1 MNDPDPDNFSSC
13 SFVKAARRSDSEI
26 VMLDVSLFSVVVLKD
41 CLGRLLLVGRPEPRE
56 RAVDLGVGAKLIIS
70 LSSSDALGNNGRLT
84 ERSSNDLPLGVG
96 ANSNAFGCGSMFCCS
111 LIRSSGIGSNT
122 ASLGKCGKGGSFAS
136 PLLDTNI
143 CASAFTW
150 DTTNCNTT
158 RAYNPK
164 RFFMFLK

>member
-26 VMLDVSLFSVVVLKD
+26 VMLDVSIFSVVVLKD

-56 RAVDLGVGAKLIIS
+56 RASGRPEPLERAVDLGVGAKLIIS
-70 LSSSDALGNNGRLT
+70 LSSSDALGNSGRLT

-111 LIRSSGIGSNT
+111 
-122 ASLGKCGKGGSFAS
+122 F
-136 PLLDTNI
+136 
-143 CASAFTW
+143 FTH
-150 DTTNCNTT
+150 D
-158 RAYNPK
+158 
-164 RFFMFLK
+164 FI